1 MFQRALST
9 SLLSVT
15 GLYVNNRNY
24 RKSRV
29 NKLLNHIKIRIT
41 LENYLAETDVNVY
54 SYVDSRYR
62 MDISVN
68 DSNPDID

>member
-15 GLYVNNRNY
+15 GLCVNNRNY